1 MDDKWILA
9 KNSRIPRIQP
19 QTVKGPSED
28 AQSYLEGGT
37 NNHEKQREGETWV
50 TDLGREK
57 PEQEQVPGRQE
68 IGQDRPLS
76 MGKPLKSPRD
86 L

>member
-1 MDDKWILA
+1 ML
-9 KNSRIPRIQP
+9 
-19 QTVKGPSED
+19 
-28 AQSYLEGGT
+28 QSYLEGGT

-68 IGQDRPLS
+68 IGQDGPLS